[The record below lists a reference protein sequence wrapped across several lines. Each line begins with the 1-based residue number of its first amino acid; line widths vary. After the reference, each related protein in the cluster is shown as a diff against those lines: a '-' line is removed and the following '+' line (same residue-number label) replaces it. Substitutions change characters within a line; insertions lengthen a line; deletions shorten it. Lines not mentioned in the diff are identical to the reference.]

1 MWLADLFKTSKQDK
15 FFALLRRHAA
25 VLLEATKTLEAY
37 FDHGAPEL
45 ADNVEELEH
54 EGDRIIAE
62 LIKELR
68 QAFITPIDRQEIYA
82 LGEGIDDMIDYVN
95 NAAREYRLFGVA
107 ATPDMLDMARILVG
121 AADAIEKAVAAVCG
135 GGGDAYAH
143 ARDASSAENTME
155 HAYREALVK
164 LFAGDDVHAILRLR
178 EVYRHMSNSADRADS
193 IARSIARIVVS

>member
-15 FFALLRRHAA
+15 FCALLRRHAA
-25 VLLEATKTLEAY
+25 VLLEATKALESY
-37 FDHGAPEL
+37 FDHGAPDL
-45 ADNVEELEH
+45 ADKIEELEH

-95 NAAREYRLFGVA
+95 NAAREYRLFEVA
-107 ATPDMLDMARILVG
+107 ATPDMLAMARILVSAG
-121 AADAIEKAVAAVCG
+121 DAIEKGVVAVCG
-135 GGGDAYAH
+135 GGGDAYVH
-143 ARDASSAENTME
+143 AREASSAENKME

-164 LFAGDDVHAILRLR
+164 LFGSDDVHTILRLR